1 MAAKQVGDRS
11 IGDSSRAYT
20 PTGEEET
27 IVGFEEEVLIIKEQ
41 LTGVP
46 KQLDVISI
54 VGMAGIG
61 KTTLAITVYNDP
73 LVAYHFH
80 VRAWITISQEYVKRD
95 LLCGLLSSVMRHTY
109 GVDPMS
115 DEDVNQTRDEELA
128 QRLYKSLKGRRY
140 FILMD
145 DIWDSRV
152 WSDLKTCFPNDNNGS
167 RIMFTSRNEDVASL
181 AKSSKPPLS
190 LRFLTSDES
199 WVLFQQK
206 VFRRETCPPQLTEIG
221 KHIAKKCQGI
231 PLVIVVVAG
240 ILTNEEQSPDQWEKV
255 GKTLNSQMIADP
267 QIWLKTLALS
277 YNHLPHHLKPCF
289 LYFGVFPEDYQVPVW
304 KLIWLWVAEGFIR
317 GTGGKILE
325 DVAEEY
331 LMELIGRSL
340 VLVFRRR
347 YDGGVKACAIHDLLR
362 DFCIKQAE
370 KECFL
375 QRIFCELP
383 TSYFDQPEN
392 LVIEDSPSTLNTCT
406 LNTSIFGFATHS
418 GCTKSELADLDYPW
432 YEFVRVLRTSY
443 GMISS
448 SRSKIEKLV
457 HLRFLEIDTRPFSDI
472 SLPTT
477 ISNLKNLETLIIDTW
492 SSVALPHCIREMVKL
507 RHLHLTGK
515 WETMRGK
522 LRIEKPGAIYPFSL
536 DNLQTL
542 SGIDAWSCSDFLAGT
557 LNIRKLEIQGYIV
570 KNGFRTFPDTDFL
583 NHLLK
588 LKLWREGFGSLS
600 IRLGGVGFP
609 TNLKKLTLMRYAVK
623 LNEMSTLGKS
633 LPNLEVLKILQSGC
647 GGCWKISDGDFP
659 QLKFLKL
666 VTIPIE
672 DWQVSSNPFPM
683 LQRLV
688 LVGCREL
695 QSIPSEIGEVP
706 TLQMIEVRY
715 CNTSVVNSAH
725 KIKEEQVSMGNNWL
739 QIVESGNRASP
750 EQLGGW
756 DDGVTGWMESLDDE
770 YAWSGWRGSLDQLL
784 RMGWTRP
791 KTF

>member
-1 MAAKQVGDRS
+1 MAAKQFGDRS
-11 IGDSSRAYT
+11 SGDSSRAYT

-27 IVGFEEEVLIIKEQ
+27 IVGFEEEVFIIKEQ

-54 VGMAGIG
+54 VGMPGIG
-61 KTTLAITVYNDP
+61 KTTLAKKVYNDP
-73 LVAYHFH
+73 LVQYHFH
-80 VRAWITISQEYVKRD
+80 IRAWITVSQEYEKKD
-95 LLCGLLSSVMRHTY
+95 LLCGLLNSVMRHTN
-109 GVDPMS
+109 GVDQMR
-115 DEDVNQTRDEELA
+115 EEELA
-128 QRLYKSLKGRRY
+128 PRLKKSLKGRRY
-140 FILMD
+140 FIVMD
-145 DIWDSRV
+145 DIWDSNV
-152 WSDLKTCFPNDNNGS
+152 WFDLKTCFPDDNNGS
-167 RIMFTSRNEDVASL
+167 RIMFTSRNEDVALL
-181 AKSSKPPLS
+181 AKSSRPPLS

-206 VFRRETCPPQLTEIG
+206 VFRRETCPPQLTKIG

-240 ILTNEEQSPDQWEKV
+240 ILTKEEQSPDQWEKV

-317 GTGGKILE
+317 ETGGRILE
-325 DVAEEY
+325 DVAEEC
-331 LMELIGRSL
+331 LMELIGRNL
-340 VLVFRRR
+340 VLVSRRR

-383 TSYFDQPEN
+383 ISYFDQPED
-392 LVIEDSPSTLNTCT
+392 LVIEDSPST

-418 GCTKSELADLDYPW
+418 RCIKSGLADLDYPW
-432 YEFVRVLRTSY
+432 YEFVRVLRPSSR
-443 GMISS
+443 MISS
-448 SRSKIEKLV
+448 NRSKIDKLV
-457 HLRFLEIDTRPFSDI
+457 HLRFLEIDARHFSNI
-472 SLPTT
+472 SIPTS
-477 ISNLKNLETLIIDTW
+477 ISNLKNLETFIIDTR
-492 SSVALPHCIREMVKL
+492 SSVTLPHCIREMVTL
-507 RHLHLTGK
+507 RHLRITEK
-515 WETMRGK
+515 WGTIGGE

-542 SGIDAWSCSDFLAGT
+542 SSIDAESCSDFLAGT
-557 LNIRKLEIQGYIV
+557 LNIRELEIQGYIV

-588 LKLWREGFGSLS
+588 LTLWHKGYSSLP
-600 IRLGGVGFP
+600 IRLGGVRFP
-609 TNLKKLTLMRYAVK
+609 TNLKKLIFMGYSVK

-633 LPNLEVLKILQSGC
+633 LPNLEVLKILQSER
-647 GGCWKISDGDFP
+647 GGICWKISDGDFP

-672 DWQVSSNPFPM
+672 DWQVSSNPFPR

-695 QSIPSEIGEVP
+695 PSIPSEIGEVP
-706 TLQMIEVRY
+706 TLQMIEVRD
-715 CNTSVVNSAH
+715 CNTCVANSAH

-739 QIVESGNRASP
+739 QIVES
-750 EQLGGW
+750 
-756 DDGVTGWMESLDDE
+756 ES
-770 YAWSGWRGSLDQLL
+770 G
-784 RMGWTRP
+784 MTR
-791 KTF
+791 

>member
-1 MAAKQVGDRS
+1 MAAKQVGNRS
-11 IGDSSRAYT
+11 SRDSSRAYT
-20 PTGEEET
+20 PTGEEGT

-54 VGMAGIG
+54 VGMPGIG
-61 KTTLAITVYNDP
+61 KTTLAIKVYNDP
-73 LVAYHFH
+73 LVEYHFH
-80 VRAWITISQEYVKRD
+80 IRAWITISQEYVKRD
-95 LLCGLLSSVMRHTY
+95 LLCGLLSSIM
-109 GVDPMS
+109 
-115 DEDVNQTRDEELA
+115 RDEEVDQMSIEKLA

-140 FILMD
+140 FIVMD
-145 DIWDSRV
+145 DIWDSKV
-152 WSDLKTCFPNDNNGS
+152 WVDLKTCFPNDNNGS
-167 RIMFTSRNEDVASL
+167 RIMFTSRNEHVASL
-181 AKSSKPPLS
+181 AKSSRPPLS
-190 LRFLTSDES
+190 LRFLTDDES

-206 VFRRETCPPQLTEIG
+206 VFPRETCPPQLTKIG
-221 KHIAKKCQGI
+221 KHIAKKCQGV

-240 ILTNEEQSPDQWEKV
+240 ILANEKRSPDQWKKV
-255 GKTLNSQMIADP
+255 GKTLNSQMAVDP
-267 QIWLKTLALS
+267 QIWVKTVALS
-277 YNHLPHHLKPCF
+277 YNHLPYHLKPCF

-317 GTGGKILE
+317 ETGGKSLE

-331 LMELIGRSL
+331 LMELVGRSL
-340 VLVFRRR
+340 VLVSRSR
-347 YDGGVKACAIHDLLR
+347 YDGGVKSCGIHDLLR
-362 DFCIKQAE
+362 DFCIKEAE

-375 QRIFCELP
+375 KQNF
-383 TSYFDQPEN
+383 
-392 LVIEDSPSTLNTCT
+392 
-406 LNTSIFGFATHS
+406 
-418 GCTKSELADLDYPW
+418 
-432 YEFVRVLRTSY
+432 RVLRASYFGQREDPFVDESPDLVVDESPSMSITSMFGLATRALFSKSILHDLENLQYEFARVLRKSY
-443 GMISS
+443 GLGSS
-448 SRSKIEKLV
+448 YLRKIGKLD
-457 HLRFLEIDTRPFSDI
+457 HLRYLEIYMSCSDI

-492 SSVALPHCIREMVKL
+492 SSVTLPHCIREMVTL

-515 WETMRGK
+515 GETLRPMRGT

-542 SGIDAWSCSDFLAGT
+542 SSIDTSCSDFLAGT
-557 LNIRKLEIQGYIV
+557 LNIRKLGIQGYIV
-570 KNGFRTFPDTDFL
+570 KNGFRTFLDTDFL
-583 NHLLK
+583 NHLLE

-600 IRLGGVGFP
+600 IRLGGVRFP

-633 LPNLEVLKILQSGC
+633 LPNLEVLKILQSGR
-647 GGCWKISDGDFP
+647 GGIYWKIRDGDFP

-666 VTIPIE
+666 VSIPIE

-715 CNTSVVNSAH
+715 CNTCVANSAH

-739 QIVESGNRASP
+739 QIVESGNGASP
-750 EQLGGW
+750 GQLAGW
-756 DDGVTGWMESLDDE
+756 DDKVTWMTGITGDDE
-770 YAWSGWRGSLDQLL
+770 DA
-784 RMGWTRP
+784 
-791 KTF
+791 

>member
-1 MAAKQVGDRS
+1 MATKQVGDRS

-27 IVGFEEEVLIIKEQ
+27 IVGFEEELLIIKEQ

-54 VGMAGIG
+54 VGMPGIG
-61 KTTLAITVYNDP
+61 KSTLAKKVYNDP

-80 VRAWITISQEYVKRD
+80 IRDWITISQEYVKRD
-95 LLCGLLSSVMRHTY
+95 LLCGLLSSVMHHRN
-109 GVDPMS
+109 GVDQMS
-115 DEDVNQTRDEELA
+115 EEEVNKMSDEELA

-140 FILMD
+140 FIVMD
-145 DIWDSRV
+145 DIWDSSV
-152 WSDLKTCFPNDNNGS
+152 WFDLKTCFPNDNNGS
-167 RIMFTSRNEDVASL
+167 RIMITSRNEDVALL
-181 AKSSKPPLS
+181 AKSSRPPLS
-190 LRFLTSDES
+190 LRFLTEDES

-206 VFRRETCPPQLTEIG
+206 VFPRETYPTQLTEIG
-221 KHIAKKCQGI
+221 KYIAKKCQGV

-240 ILTNEEQSPDQWEKV
+240 ILTNEKKSPDQWEKV
-255 GKTLNSQMIADP
+255 GKTLNSQMTAHP

-317 GTGGKILE
+317 EAGEKSLE

-340 VLVFRRR
+340 VLVSRRR
-347 YDGGVKACAIHDLLR
+347 SDGGVKACGIHDLLR

-375 QRIFCELP
+375 QQNFCELP
-383 TSYFDQPEN
+383 VSYFAQPKD
-392 LVIEDSPSTLNTCT
+392 LFIDDSLS
-406 LNTSIFGFATHS
+406 TSITSKFGLATRTLFS
-418 GCTKSELADLDYPW
+418 KSMLHDLDYPW

-448 SRSKIEKLV
+448 NCSKIEKLV
-457 HLRFLEIDTRPFSDI
+457 HLRFLEIDARHLIVPFSDI

-477 ISNLKNLETLIIDTW
+477 ISNLKNLETLIINTW
-492 SSVALPHCIREMVKL
+492 FSVTLPHFIREMVTL
-507 RHLHLTGK
+507 RHLTIK
-515 WETMRGK
+515 RGR
-522 LRIEKPGAIYPFSL
+522 LINEEPDAIYPFSL

-542 SGIDAWSCSDFLAGT
+542 SSIDAWSCRDFLAGT
-557 LNIRKLEIQGYIV
+557 PNIRKLGIQGCIF
-570 KNGFRTFPDTDFL
+570 KNGLFTFPDTDFL
-583 NHLLK
+583 NHLQK
-588 LKLWREGFGSLS
+588 LKLCGQFRSSL
-600 IRLGGVGFP
+600 IRLGGVRFP
-609 TNLKKLTLMRYAVK
+609 TNLKKLTLTETQLK
-623 LNEMSTLGKS
+623 WNEMSTLGKS
-633 LPNLEVLKILQSGC
+633 LPNLEVLKLLHFACVGK
-647 GGCWKISDGDFP
+647 CWKTSEGDFP

-666 VTIPIE
+666 VAIPFE
-672 DWQVSSNPFPM
+672 EWQVSSNPFPR

-688 LVGCREL
+688 LVRCYYL

-706 TLQMIEVRY
+706 TLQMIEV
-715 CNTSVVNSAH
+715 CDCGTFVANSAH

-739 QIVESGNRASP
+739 QIV
-750 EQLGGW
+750 
-756 DDGVTGWMESLDDE
+756 
-770 YAWSGWRGSLDQLL
+770 
-784 RMGWTRP
+784 
-791 KTF
+791 